1 MKVNQVRKNQRLLTA
16 LLLLVM
22 LTHILALT
30 AYASVG
36 YSYCITFSYSGDMK
50 HTSFTKSDTSYS
62 AILSI
67 NRGDFNGGSVK
78 LKLRSANGSD
88 LSDWTGPFFG
98 IDTRYLYYYPNVSPS
113 VPMSVDLVAQAIGN
127 VAYISGY
134 FQP

>member
-1 MKVNQVRKNQRLLTA
+1 MKVNQFRKNQRLLTA

-88 LSDWTGPFFG
+88 LSDWTGPVFWN
-98 IDTRYLYYYPNVSPS
+98 RYALSILLS
-113 VPMSVDLVAQAIGN
+113 QCKS
-127 VAYISGY
+127 
-134 FQP
+134 